1 VGYYD
6 WLGEIDIDGKP
17 KDRTPR
23 DGQAIKGIPDGRRIE
38 EGFKD
43 VSNAL
48 KHIKNTGFTGKLFLM
63 TSTEKISFFY
73 KAGKQIGGVSISRLG
88 AYSKAGEDAAKR
100 NIHLIPS
107 ESVIELELFEYG
119 RDDISKLTI
128 KFPHVLTDSYLLS
141 LEDWLEE
148 FYKASDFNT
157 KKILE
162 VILFSETHPSKDV
175 LRVVFMSSIFAELQ
189 SDEFEAAITSLEENG
204 IIEKREGRFVIS
216 DDVKRS
222 LKQVLMNNLAGE
234 DEIKEMLTDNPQLT
248 VFFKAAMERGGK
260 ITHDELR
267 VEYKNKSN
275 EDIKDMVDVISKRN
289 AVMRGLNGQG
299 IPMYV
304 VPPDLLTFASRVE
317 VEVPEEVLRE
327 GPVSV
332 NGYDEHEVHEHPGTP
347 LGDSETHEVTR
358 DEIKDM
364 MDGMAEPSDEAPD
377 DASVEEPVE
386 APAEGPVEELGDVP
400 GRDEPVE
407 VVNRDEI
414 LKKLRIRD
422 PTEEDIDSLLESVM
436 EDTSSAD
443 SMVPLM
449 DALKDKDPMVRN
461 VAVSAIGKLR
471 DMRAVDPLIDAL
483 KDEDTAVRI
492 NVCKSLGALGDFKA
506 IKPLV
511 DSLND
516 QKIGVRIAACGAL
529 GSFGSPDVIHPILDA
544 LKDEDSGV
552 RSQACKA
559 LGALGDVVAIEPLLL
574 ALKDSDNIVRRDAT
588 TALSGFKDERIVLPL
603 IEALEDDDAYV
614 RRVAT
619 SALWRT
625 GDDRVV
631 GPLVKRLKDEDSM
644 VRYCVVSAFDSKP
657 DERVIEP
664 LIESLKDEDN
674 MVRTVAASALGK
686 IKDAKAYTALEGAL
700 NDEDEWVRNCAK
712 DALENLK
719 SLEDLET

>member
-1 VGYYD
+1 MGYYD
-6 WLGEIDIDGKP
+6 WLDEIDIGGKP
-17 KDRTPR
+17 KDKPAR
-23 DGQAIKGIPDGRRIE
+23 DRQVIKGIPDGRRIE
-38 EGFKD
+38 RRFKD

-73 KAGKQIGGVSISRLG
+73 KAGRQIGGVSISRLG
-88 AYSKAGEDAAKR
+88 AYSKAGEDAIKR

-119 RDDISKLTI
+119 RDDVSKLTI

-141 LEDWLEE
+141 LDDWLEE

-162 VILFSETHPSKDV
+162 VILFSETHTSKGV
-175 LRVVFMSSIFAELQ
+175 LSLVFMSSIFADLK
-189 SDEFEAAITSLEENG
+189 SDEFEAAVTNIEENG

-216 DDVKRS
+216 DDVKKS
-222 LKQVLMNNLAGE
+222 LKQILMNNLAGE

-260 ITHDELR
+260 ITHDELKAQ
-267 VEYKNKSN
+267 YKNKSN
-275 EDIKDMVDVISKRN
+275 EDIKDMMDVLSKRN
-289 AVMRGLNGQG
+289 AVIRGLNGQG

-317 VEVPEEVLRE
+317 VEVPEEVPE
-327 GPVSV
+327 GGSV
-332 NGYDEHEVHEHPGTP
+332 NESGQHDGHDVHGPGIP

-364 MDGMAEPSDEAPD
+364 VDGMAQPSDEAPD

-386 APAEGPVEELGDVP
+386 APVEEPGDVP

-407 VVNRDEI
+407 AVNRDEI
-414 LKKLRIRD
+414 LKKLRIRE

-449 DALKDKDPMVRN
+449 DALKDKDPRVRN
-461 VAVSAIGKLR
+461 VAVSALGKLR

-483 KDEDTAVRI
+483 KDGDTAVRI

-511 DSLND
+511 NSLND
-516 QKIGVRIAACGAL
+516 QEMGVRIAACGAL
-529 GSFGSPDVIHPILDA
+529 GSFSCPDVIHPILDA

-559 LGALGDVVAIEPLLL
+559 LGALGDAVAIEPLLL
-574 ALKDSDNIVRRDAT
+574 ALKDGDNIVRRDAT

-625 GDDRVV
+625 GDDRVIE
-631 GPLVKRLKDEDSM
+631 PLVKRLKDEDSM
-644 VRYCVVSAFDSKP
+644 VRYCIVSAFDVRP

-664 LIESLKDEDN
+664 LIEALKDEDN

-686 IKDAKAYTALEGAL
+686 IKDDKAYSALEGAL
-700 NDEDEWVRNCAK
+700 DDEDEWVRNCAK

-719 SLEDLET
+719 SL